1 MALFTDGTISTIE
14 DLVAQD
20 SAVLEVAG
28 TENIDLSTKLVLA
41 KDELGVELGVLLP
54 PSIIPD
60 LSNVVV
66 TTPLRLWHTYQ
77 TLALVYRDAY
87 YSQLNDRYEGKWREH
102 ADRAKWAADR
112 LVRTGVGIVSDPLP
126 RAEAPDLSLATAL
139 QPPATYYASV
149 AWINRY
155 GEEGATGDWRSLTAT
170 DGSTLQVRAV
180 NPPANATGWRVYVGF
195 SPEEMML
202 QNQDP
207 IPVNHSWLYGTS
219 GFINGKKPGAG
230 QAPNYVRALPRILQR
245 G

>member
-14 DLVAQD
+14 DLSAQD
-20 SAVLEVAG
+20 SAVLEIAG
-28 TENIDLSTKLVLA
+28 TENVDLSAKLVLA

-60 LSNVVV
+60 LTNVVV

-87 YSQLNDRYEGKWREH
+87 YSQLNDRYEGKWREY

-126 RAEAPDLSLATAL
+126 RAEAPELSLAAAL
-139 QPPATYYASV
+139 RPSATYYASV
-149 AWINRY
+149 AWTNHS
-155 GEEGATGDWRSLTAT
+155 GGEGAAGEWRSVTAT
-170 DGSTLQVRAV
+170 EGSTLQVRVV
-180 NPPANATGWRVYVGF
+180 NPPANATGWQVYVGF
-195 SPEEMML
+195 SPEEMTL

-207 IPVNHSWLYGTS
+207 IPVDQSWLYGMSSVTNS
-219 GFINGKKPGAG
+219 KKPGSG
-230 QAPNYVRALPRILQR
+230 QAPNYVRALPR
-245 G
+245 